1 MTMGL
6 GYQTAKHQLENPP
19 EPRAQGGGARTGR
32 AVVPYWA
39 TPEETRCARS
49 VG

>member
-19 EPRAQGGGARTGR
+19 EPRAQGGGREDGTRRR
-32 AVVPYWA
+32 AVLGN
-39 TPEETRCARS
+39 T
-49 VG
+49 